1 MTQVNDN
8 ATLLGDYIKTV
19 TDATP
24 TYQIEIQP
32 DENTV
37 HDLFFPLAKYS
48 DTLVL
53 GNKMISTLPTERQG
67 EEINWDPQATPA
79 QITSAFTESFRE
91 RVESTVDFIES
102 FRERIASGEYTP
114 DMSFEMPESFT
125 DRIASLIERRQ
136 KVLKEKM
143 VWFTFGLEGRE
154 CYSSWPVAAY
164 RFGASNQ
171 TCFNEPKVAPA
182 LRRLMKRN
190 VIQGIRVTGPVPQHW
205 YFGTIDHS
213 E

>member
-8 ATLLGDYIKTV
+8 ATLLDDYIKTV
-19 TDATP
+19 TDTKP

-32 DENTV
+32 DENAV

-48 DTLVL
+48 DTLVQ
-53 GNKMISTLPTERQG
+53 GNKMISTLPAERQG
-67 EEINWDPQATPA
+67 DVINCDPQATVA
-79 QITSAFTESFRE
+79 QVTSAFT
-91 RVESTVDFIES
+91 ES

-114 DMSFEMPESFT
+114 YLSFEMPESFT
-125 DRIASLIERRQ
+125 DRITAFIERRQ